1 MKFTLTITDAS
12 AADIARLMAQINGS
26 VPAPTATPPAVVTT
40 SHDDDESGDTEADTT
55 TVDAEGI
62 PWDDRI
68 HSTPAKRTKNGI
80 WRKKRGVQESMI
92 SQVEAELKA
101 KLAAT
106 PVPPQ
111 PAPAPAPMATPPAP
125 MPVPPQPVAAAP
137 QPAPMPVPPQP
148 APAPAPMATP
158 PAAAPQQPAP
168 PAAGS
173 VDFSAFMQHIQSKLP
188 TGEMDAAYLNGVA
201 QRIATAF
208 NQPVN
213 AITDIAAN
221 PQMIDYAVQLM
232 QLDQKW

>member
-111 PAPAPAPMATPPAP
+111 PAPAPAPMATPPA
-125 MPVPPQPVAAAP
+125 
-137 QPAPMPVPPQP
+137 
-148 APAPAPMATP
+148 
-158 PAAAPQQPAP
+158 AAPQQPAP